1 MQEMVQSAFATM
13 EADPEQERE
22 SELQVLAP
30 EPARVRVFIL
40 DDHELVRR
48 GMRDLLTETG
58 GFELVGES
66 GSAQEA
72 IRRIPALRPDVALL
86 DVRLPD
92 GSGLD
97 VCREVRALDPT
108 IKVLMITS
116 FDDED
121 AMVAAGLAG
130 AAGFVLKQVRGTDL
144 ARAVRRVAAGEMLLD
159 RRQAEAIARRL
170 HGSRY
175 VDPRLAVL
183 TGQEQRI
190 LDLIVEGLTNRQIGE
205 RLHIAEKTVKNHVT
219 NVLVKLGFER
229 RTQAAVFGARLRDHE
244 HDHEHRHEHDHEHAC
259 CC

>member
-1 MQEMVQSAFATM
+1 MEEISFTTYPAGSLDDDARQTM
-13 EADPEQERE
+13 DGTGPDA
-22 SELQVLAP
+22 V
-30 EPARVRVFIL
+30 EPAPRPIRVFIL

-58 GFELVGES
+58 GFQVVGES

-97 VCREVRALDPT
+97 VCREVRSRDHG

-116 FDDED
+116 FDDEE
-121 AMVAAGLAG
+121 ALVEATTAG

-144 ARAVRRVAAGEMLLD
+144 AQAVRRVASGDVLLD
-159 RRQAEAIARRL
+159 RAQIEATARRL
-170 HGSRY
+170 HAPRPI
-175 VDPRLAVL
+175 DPRLAVL

-190 LDLIVEGLTNRQIGE
+190 LDLIVEGMTNRQIGE

-229 RTQAAVFGARLRDHE
+229 RTQAAVFGARLREHE
-244 HDHEHRHEHDHEHAC
+244 HDHENHGW
-259 CC
+259 

>member
-1 MQEMVQSAFATM
+1 MQEMSHPAYPMTEVDPVQVT
-13 EADPEQERE
+13 
-22 SELQVLAP
+22 
-30 EPARVRVFIL
+30 VFIL

-58 GFELVGES
+58 GFQVVGES
-66 GSAQEA
+66 GSAPEA

-92 GSGLD
+92 GSGVD

-108 IKVLMITS
+108 IRVLMITS

-121 AMVAAGLAG
+121 AMLGAVEAG
-130 AAGFVLKQVRGTDL
+130 ASGFVLKQVRGADL
-144 ARAVRRVAAGEMLLD
+144 ARAVRRVAGGEVLLD
-159 RRQAEAIARRL
+159 RAGTEAAARRL
-170 HGSRY
+170 HGPRR

-190 LDLIVEGLTNRQIGE
+190 LDLIVEGLTNRQIGD

-229 RTQAAVFGARLRDHE
+229 RTQAAVFGARLREHE
-244 HDHEHRHEHDHEHAC
+244 HDHDAHHGNGYVCPGRNRRLAGIE
-259 CC
+259 